1 MPKEQGIYL
10 TAFHLHWNYVEKT
23 SDFFVKF
30 HNEVL
35 ILSGIENITFALTS
49 IQKILKEL
57 EMKSSTYASIVAT
70 SDGMPVTSAAH
81 NYVNEVEASG
91 VASSILALGEQ
102 TTETFKHEGLK
113 RVLISA
119 EEGTS
124 ILTQIN
130 SNLILL
136 CVAPKKARLG
146 LLFIEINKAIGKINE
161 AIVSTS

>member
-1 MPKEQGIYL
+1 M
-10 TAFHLHWNYVEKT
+10 
-23 SDFFVKF
+23 SD
-30 HNEVL
+30 
-35 ILSGIENITFALTS
+35 IENITFALAS
-49 IQKILKEL
+49 INRILKDL
-57 EMKSSTYASIVAT
+57 ETKSSTYASIIAS

-102 TTETFKHEGLK
+102 TTETFKHEGLN

-136 CVAPKKARLG
+136 CVAPKEAKLG
-146 LLFIEINKAIGKINE
+146 LLFIEIKKAIEKINI
-161 AIVSTS
+161 AIESS